1 MSNPLHNSSSALS
14 FLPYS
19 KYRIFLDALTKLVKG
34 SQMRIRTDFSLDA
47 FNEECMNDPFQELH
61 LTNYQLAKIVSDFK
75 CVVKFV
81 QIIHCSGCYANP
93 ILIRRA
99 QSVFP
104 NAKIIYSYGLTEFG
118 SPVAINPDAGAK
130 YTVGQLND
138 NFEVTIRDEQGENV
152 GYGSQ
157 GEIFVKSPVPF
168 SGYLKNEEASKE
180 TLTADGWCRTGDIGY
195 FDEDF
200 DLHILDRDK
209 DVIICDC
216 NVISPSELEFY
227 LMKMEGIKS
236 AKVYG
241 VNDPE
246 KGELPAA
253 KIVTHEGVKL
263 TAEAVN
269 QFITSQLGPLK
280 VLRGGVFFVE
290 SL

>member
-1 MSNPLHNSSSALS
+1 M
-14 FLPYS
+14 
-19 KYRIFLDALTKLVKG
+19 DAITKLVKG
-34 SQMRIRTDFSLDA
+34 SKIRLRTVFSLDT

-61 LTNYQLAKIVSDFK
+61 LTNYQLAKIVADSK
-75 CVVKFV
+75 CSIKFV
-81 QIIHCSGCYANP
+81 QTIHLSGCYANP

-104 NAKIIYSYGLTEFG
+104 NAKIVYSYGLTEFG
-118 SPVAINPDAGAK
+118 SPVAINSDAGAK

-138 NFEVTIRDEQGENV
+138 NFEVSIRDGQGEKL
-152 GYGSQ
+152 GFGFQ
-157 GEIFVKSPVPF
+157 GEIYIKSPVPF
-168 SGYLKNEEASKE
+168 VGYFRNEEASRE
-180 TLTADGWCRTGDIGY
+180 TLTDDNWCRTGDIGY

-209 DVIICDC
+209 DVIIYDC
-216 NVISPSELEFY
+216 NVISPTELEFY
-227 LMKMEGIKS
+227 LKKLEGVKLV
-236 AKVYG
+236 KVYA

-263 TAEAVN
+263 TPEAVN
-269 QFITSQLGPLK
+269 DFVTSQLGPLK
-280 VLRGGVFFVE
+280 ILRGGVFFVD